1 MQAFFVGEVELIVA
15 HPGPRHA
22 PLAINSDH
30 RHPPKTI
37 RSLCQPSRERRT
49 PQEPRSST

>member
-30 RHPPKTI
+30 LTLRG
-37 RSLCQPSRERRT
+37 REERRRNR
-49 PQEPRSST
+49 EAAHRSTAR